1 MPSAPQ
7 PAGELA
13 SPRPSGPPSASA
25 EPLLRARELRV
36 RRGDV
41 TLVEVDDFAVRG
53 GDVHVLLGP
62 NGAGKSTLLQ
72 ALNGLE
78 PAEGRLTFGDRP
90 VRTRADRLALRR
102 GTAAVF
108 QKPHLLDATVRANVE
123 SGLRLRGVGRAEA
136 RPRAAAALDLLG
148 VSHLAA
154 RRPAGLSGG
163 ECQRVSIAR
172 ALAVEPAVLFLDEP
186 LGALD
191 PPTRRSLV
199 DDLLRIFARSAMA
212 VVWVTHDRD
221 EALAVGDVVT
231 YLEAGRVVQT
241 GPVLELFAR
250 PASRSFAEFLGLD
263 TFLPGR
269 VIGEPDGRT
278 RFILDTGVELACGEA
293 ADGAAVVVVPPEDVV
308 LFSAPPPEHSSSL
321 RNVVQGTVK
330 SVAPSGRLLRVV
342 VSAEG
347 LEVAALVTRA
357 GLDDLGLRVGEPVTA
372 AFKAAALH
380 PLPRHE
386 RRSGR

>member
-1 MPSAPQ
+1 
-7 PAGELA
+7 
-13 SPRPSGPPSASA
+13 
-25 EPLLRARELRV
+25 
-36 RRGDV
+36 
-41 TLVEVDDFAVRG
+41 
-53 GDVHVLLGP
+53 
-62 NGAGKSTLLQ
+62 
-72 ALNGLE
+72 
-78 PAEGRLTFGDRP
+78 
-90 VRTRADRLALRR
+90 
-102 GTAAVF
+102 
-108 QKPHLLDATVRANVE
+108 
-123 SGLRLRGVGRAEA
+123 
-136 RPRAAAALDLLG
+136 
-148 VSHLAA
+148 
-154 RRPAGLSGG
+154 
-163 ECQRVSIAR
+163 
-172 ALAVEPAVLFLDEP
+172 
-186 LGALD
+186 
-191 PPTRRSLV
+191 
-199 DDLLRIFARSAMA
+199 
-212 VVWVTHDRD
+212 
-221 EALAVGDVVT
+221 
-231 YLEAGRVVQT
+231 
-241 GPVLELFAR
+241 VLELFAR